1 MSYKIARHRR
11 LDDLGVPE
19 HNRRR
24 RRGQLEYLP
33 QDMDAGLRLY
43 HEEFSPD
50 EQREWDRVEADRSW
64 RDWLDSDDEE
74 DNRQDK
80 DGQQAGQ
87 DARQE
92 AGQEVGQ
99 DEERSRKRSR
109 SREPDKLDENRPPVT
124 LRPQGSGLRLQE
136 EALNANRPTGKSSWA
151 DIQEEEERRQRQE
164 EEKELVDE
172 VAEEVDPKEEQ
183 LDSGVEPEAEQ
194 EADEPDLR
202 ALAQEGVDYGDDE
215 LDDQNLSQMAMD
227 LPEEVPEI
235 ETQQMDAMDMD
246 TAGSAAS
253 TAGGLPASRTQESQ
267 EDEEGEEEKTE
278 KKKKKGNQQTRA
290 KKSEQLDKAM
300 ELMKLKIEHL
310 KLQQAL
316 QEAQRGRKLDASL
329 TTERVMTSTIVLLK
343 LSAK

>member
-202 ALAQEGVDYGDDE
+202 ALAQDAVDYGDDE
-215 LDDQNLSQMAMD
+215 LDDQNLSQMAMN

-278 KKKKKGNQQTRA
+278 KKKKGNQQTRA

>member
-1 MSYKIARHRR
+1 R

-50 EQREWDRVEADRSW
+50 EQREWDRVE
-64 RDWLDSDDEE
+64 E
-74 DNRQDK
+74 DNRQDD
-80 DGQQAGQ
+80 DGQQEAGQ

-136 EALNANRPTGKSSWA
+136 EALNANRRTGKSSWA

-183 LDSGVEPEAEQ
+183 LDSGVEPEA
-194 EADEPDLR
+194 DEPDLR
-202 ALAQEGVDYGDDE
+202 ALAQDAVDYGDDE

-246 TAGSAAS
+246 TAG
-253 TAGGLPASRTQESQ
+253 
-267 EDEEGEEEKTE
+267 
-278 KKKKKGNQQTRA
+278 
-290 KKSEQLDKAM
+290 
-300 ELMKLKIEHL
+300 
-310 KLQQAL
+310 
-316 QEAQRGRKLDASL
+316 
-329 TTERVMTSTIVLLK
+329 
-343 LSAK
+343 

>member
-1 MSYKIARHRR
+1 MR
-11 LDDLGVPE
+11 
-19 HNRRR
+19 
-24 RRGQLEYLP
+24 
-33 QDMDAGLRLY
+33 
-43 HEEFSPD
+43 
-50 EQREWDRVEADRSW
+50 W
-64 RDWLDSDDEE
+64 RKKW
-74 DNRQDK
+74 
-80 DGQQAGQ
+80 
-87 DARQE
+87 
-92 AGQEVGQ
+92 
-99 DEERSRKRSR
+99 
-109 SREPDKLDENRPPVT
+109 T
-124 LRPQGSGLRLQE
+124 
-136 EALNANRPTGKSSWA
+136 
-151 DIQEEEERRQRQE
+151 
-164 EEKELVDE
+164 
-172 VAEEVDPKEEQ
+172 PKEEQ

-278 KKKKKGNQQTRA
+278 KKKKKKGNQQTRA
-290 KKSEQLDKAM
+290 KKSEQLDKAV

-310 KLQQAL
+310 KLQQEL